1 MKFIHMADMHFD
13 APFSA
18 LSAREGLGE
27 IRRLEQRQ
35 AFKTVIEYI
44 KKNNVSYL
52 FIPGDFYEHDYIKES
67 TIEFINDL
75 FKQIPKCSIFIAPGN
90 HDPYINN
97 SYYKNF
103 AWAPNVHIF
112 KSSKIEKVSDGN
124 INVYGMGFT
133 DFYMERSALDNLKLD
148 DSPLPNVLVMHADL
162 NGARDENGL
171 SYNPVSEAK
180 LKALNFDYV
189 ALGHI
194 HKNNLGEETN
204 IIYPGSTISF
214 GFDEL
219 GPHGIVVGELEKG
232 KISTEFIDIDDREF
246 EELVIKVDKFRSVDS
261 LLDYILDLQLQDNHM
276 YKLVLTGRR
285 NFEFNAREFLK
296 VVTRSNILKIKDL
309 TQIAYDLESICMEN
323 NLKGLFVK
331 EILEKQKTG
340 KYTDEEIEKAI
351 EIGLNAME

>member
-27 IRRLEQRQ
+27 IRRQEQRQ
-35 AFKTVIEYI
+35 AFKTVIDYI

-75 FKQIPKCSIFIAPGN
+75 FKTIPKCQIFIAPGN

-97 SYYKNF
+97 SYYKNYN
-103 AWAPNVHIF
+103 WAPNVHIF
-112 KSSKIEKVSDGN
+112 KSSKIEKVTDGK

-133 DFYMERSALDNLKLD
+133 DFYMEKSAIDNLKLD
-148 DSPLPNVLVMHADL
+148 DSPLPNVLVIHADL

-171 SYNPVSEAK
+171 SYNPVSETK
-180 LKALNFDYV
+180 LKALKFDYV

-194 HKNNLGEETN
+194 HKNNMKSRGN
-204 IIYPGSTISF
+204 IIYPGSTIAF

-219 GPHGIVVGELEKG
+219 GPHGIVVGDIEKG
-232 KISTEFIDIDDREF
+232 YLSKEFIDIDDREF
-246 EELVIKVDKFRSVDS
+246 EELVIKMDRFKSEDA
-261 LLDYILDLQLQDNHM
+261 LLDFILDLKLQDNHM
-276 YKLVLTGRR
+276 YKLVLIGKRC
-285 NFEFNAREFLK
+285 FEFKPREFLK
-296 VVTRSNILKIKDL
+296 AVTRSNILKIKDM
-309 TQIAYDLESICMEN
+309 TKIAYDLEAISMEN
-323 NLKGLFVK
+323 NLKGLFVR
-331 EILEKQKTG
+331 EILEKQQSG
-340 KYTDEEIEKAI
+340 LFSDEEIEKAI